1 MKKKESANVSAA
13 HARLTRSVEKASEKL
28 KSKGDQSETLMKAFK
43 DREASL
49 NDAIESFLVSEY
61 GHNGD
66 PPMIK
71 IEKDELI
78 QRVRKTKKR
87 IEDGKKE
94 TEPDEE
100 DEDEPIL
107 TKKEILMST
116 EDMKYMSS
124 G

>member
-1 MKKKESANVSAA
+1 
-13 HARLTRSVEKASEKL
+13 
-28 KSKGDQSETLMKAFK
+28 MKAFK

-49 NDAIESFLVSEY
+49 EDGIDSFLVSNY

-66 PPMIK
+66 PPKIK
-71 IEKDELI
+71 IEKDELV

-87 IEDGKKE
+87 IQDGKNQ
-94 TEPDEE
+94 TEPEE
-100 DEDEPIL
+100 IEEGEDPIL